1 MKKSLEKFNIIKN
14 RKIKVDD
21 FINRALYKPKIGYY
35 TNKMPFGKKGDFVTS
50 PTISNLFSE
59 IIAIWIISTWETL
72 GKPKIFNL
80 VELGPGDG
88 SLSEVLVKTFK
99 NFPTFNNSVKFFLYE
114 KSEFLRRIQKKKLKG
129 TNLKWINDYKNIKGG
144 PIIFFGNEF
153 FDAIPIKQFFIKDK
167 KLVEKCYIFNG
178 KFLEETQCKP
188 KLSDL
193 INLKSFKILKKLK
206 FIEYPKQ
213 GLWELSKIV
222 KKIKSLSG
230 GVLLIDYGY
239 MGALNESTIQIVMKN
254 RQIHKKNLL
263 KYIGNAD
270 ITSLVNFSLLNEF
283 FSKKKLNVKRV
294 VTQKF
299 FLERMGIIERAKILE
314 KKMNEKQKKYMITT
328 LSRLLNKSSM
338 GELFKVI
345 FAYKSNNK
353 KFFGFE

>member
-1 MKKSLEKFNIIKN
+1 MKNSQKKFNIIKN
-14 RKIKVDD
+14 RIIKVDN
-21 FINRALYKPKIGYY
+21 FINRALYKPEIGYY
-35 TNKMPFGKKGDFVTS
+35 SHKITFGKKGDFVTS

-59 IIAIWIISTWETL
+59 IIAIWIISSWETL

-88 SLSEVLVKTFK
+88 SLFEVLVRTFK
-99 NFPTFNNSVKFFLYE
+99 NFPTFNNSVKLFLYE
-114 KSEFLRRIQKKKLKG
+114 KSKFLRRSQKKKLKG
-129 TNLKWINDYKNIKGG
+129 TNVKWINNYKKIQGG

-167 KLVEKCYIFNG
+167 ELLEKCYIFNG

-188 KLSDL
+188 NSGDL
-193 INLKSFKILKKLK
+193 INLKSYKILKKLK
-206 FIEYPKQ
+206 FIEYPKL
-213 GLWELSKIV
+213 GLEELSKIV

-239 MGALNESTIQIVMKN
+239 MRALNESTIQIVMKN
-254 RQIHKKNLL
+254 RKIHKDSLL
-263 KYIGNAD
+263 KCIGKAD

-283 FSKKKLNVKRV
+283 FSKQRLNVKKI

-314 KKMNEKQKKYMITT
+314 KKMNERQKKYMITT
-328 LSRLLNKSSM
+328 LSRLLNKNSM

-345 FAYKSNNK
+345 FAYKSHNK

>member
-1 MKKSLEKFNIIKN
+1 MKNSPKKFNIIKN

-35 TNKMPFGKKGDFVTS
+35 SNKMPFGEKGDFVTS

-59 IIAIWIISTWETL
+59 IIAIWIISSWETL

-88 SLSEVLVKTFK
+88 SLSEVLVRTFK
-99 NFPTFNNSVKFFLYE
+99 NFPTFNNSVKLFLYE
-114 KSEFLRRIQKKKLKG
+114 KSRFLRRTQKNKLKG
-129 TNLKWINDYKNIKGG
+129 TNVKWINDYKKIKGG

-167 KLVEKCYIFNG
+167 ELSEKCYIFNG
-178 KFLEETQCKP
+178 KFLEEAQCKP
-188 KLSDL
+188 KKSD
-193 INLKSFKILKKLK
+193 IIGLKSFKVLKKLK
-206 FIEYPKQ
+206 FIEYPKL
-213 GLWELSKIV
+213 GLKELSKIV

-230 GVLLIDYGY
+230 GILLIDYGY
-239 MGALNESTIQIVMKN
+239 MGALNKNTIQIVMKN
-254 RQIHKKNLL
+254 RKIHKNKLL
-263 KYIGNAD
+263 KYIGKAD

-283 FSKKKLNVKRV
+283 FSKEKLDVKKV

-345 FAYKSNNK
+345 FAYKGHNK

>member
-1 MKKSLEKFNIIKN
+1 MKNSHKKFNIIKN
-14 RKIKVDD
+14 RIIKVDN
-21 FINRALYKPKIGYY
+21 FINKALYKPEIGYY
-35 TNKMPFGKKGDFVTS
+35 SHKITFGKKGDFVTS

-59 IIAIWIISTWETL
+59 IIAIWIISSWETL

-88 SLSEVLVKTFK
+88 SLSEVLVRTFK
-99 NFPTFNNSVKFFLYE
+99 NFPTFNNSVKLFLYE
-114 KSEFLRRIQKKKLKG
+114 KSKFLRRSQKKRLKG
-129 TNLKWINDYKNIKGG
+129 TNVKWINNYKKIKGG

-153 FDAIPIKQFFIKDK
+153 FDAIPIKQFFVKDK
-167 KLVEKCYIFNG
+167 KLLEKCYIFNG

-188 KLSDL
+188 NSSDL

-206 FIEYPKQ
+206 FIEYPKL
-213 GLWELSKIV
+213 GLKELSKII

-254 RQIHKKNLL
+254 RKIHKNNLL
-263 KYIGNAD
+263 KCIGKAD

-283 FSKKKLNVKRV
+283 FSKERLNVKKV

-314 KKMNEKQKKYMITT
+314 KKMNKKQKKYMITT
-328 LSRLLNKSSM
+328 LSRLLNKNSM

-345 FAYKSNNK
+345 FAYKSHNK